1 MLTET
6 EQLYL
11 SGPEVHKQQCSLPIV
26 DIPIAVIKKLEDAG
40 SRYDELYMR
49 TASGASLHGTL
60 LGELHASLM
69 EPIYREG
76 RIELNMS
83 NMHIREVDRELSVQ
97 TAAVINAGYNRRY
110 YDGADYIHLAGPNEL
125 LNHPGATTYAATT
138 VIGDSEVVLATIRSA
153 TNGAVEVFDLFEMQQ
168 SKKWPHEIANM
179 PPAELKRMALHPVLD
194 MLLGVDDPEL
204 KQLVELQRRIV
215 VREIWRALGAKL
227 AADNCLT
234 YYIASPKVKT
244 WVDTA
249 GVGPIAEVD
258 AKIDITSQN
267 YQQLIKTFGAYWG
280 SDPRLYLSPTIPA
293 PISWK
298 IGEQTY
304 TIN

>member
-11 SGPEVHKQQCSLPIV
+11 SRPDLHKDKFALPIV
-26 DIPIAVIKKLEDAG
+26 DIPIAVIKKLEDPS

-49 TASGASLHGTL
+49 TASGASLRGTL
-60 LGELHASLM
+60 LGEVHASLM
-69 EPIYREG
+69 APIYQEG
-76 RIELNMS
+76 VMKLDMNNMY
-83 NMHIREVDRELSVQ
+83 IREVDPALSVQ

-110 YDGADYIHLAGPNEL
+110 YDGADYIHLAGSNEL
-125 LNHPGATTYAATT
+125 LHHPGATTYVATT
-138 VIGDSEVVLATIRSA
+138 VVGESEVVLATMRSA

-168 SKKWPHEIANM
+168 HKKWPHEIANV

-215 VREIWRALGAKL
+215 IREIWRALGAQL
-227 AADNCLT
+227 EAANCLT
-234 YYIASPKVKT
+234 YYIASPKVRT
-244 WVDTA
+244 WVDSA
-249 GVGPIAEVD
+249 GVGPIAEVE
-258 AKIDITSQN
+258 AIIDTTSQN

-298 IGEQTY
+298 IGEKTY